1 MFVYMIVVEEI
12 CGEISVRKDK
22 GSDRKSRPPW
32 EEEKKL
38 IWSRGKN
45 LVSPKSHPSEFVE
58 GKKSSLAGDIAT
70 LLCRIASRY
79 PPTLCMLLK
88 SPVYQVYSSVNASV
102 CVKSKIFTL
111 YAVCAS

>member
-1 MFVYMIVVEEI
+1 M
-12 CGEISVRKDK
+12 VRSALGRIRAVIESPD
-22 GSDRKSRPPW
+22 PPW
-32 EEEKKL
+32 EVEKKL

-58 GKKSSLAGDIAT
+58 DKKSSLAGDIAT

-88 SPVYQVYSSVNASV
+88 SPVYQVYSSVNVSV

-111 YAVCAS
+111 CAVCAS

>member
-1 MFVYMIVVEEI
+1 M
-12 CGEISVRKDK
+12 VRSALGRIRAVIESPD
-22 GSDRKSRPPW
+22 PPW
-32 EEEKKL
+32 EVEKKL

-79 PPTLCMLLK
+79 PPTPCMLLK
-88 SPVYQVYSSVNASV
+88 SPVYQVYSSVNVSL

-111 YAVCAS
+111 CAVCAS